1 MPGRQSKEI
10 LDRIPAGTE
19 DGLRGTGQLVTDPA
33 VDGPLGFFQAF
44 PGI

>member
-19 DGLRGTGQLVTDPA
+19 DGLRGTGGNA
-33 VDGPLGFFQAF
+33 
-44 PGI
+44 PGRLPYA